1 MNHPFPITSR
11 KLLAAIGS
19 GPGATRWTEFFHKYT
34 PGLRDYATRHV
45 PSLEA
50 DDLIQDTFLI
60 LVKRLKTYQYDPKAK
75 GAFHNYLTGI
85 LRFLAIDRL
94 RDKDR
99 ETASRKSLA
108 EDPTVQSHA
117 DSPFSIDGWK
127 KSAYEI
133 VLRRFLAIDRL
144 LDKNRETASRKRLAD
159 DPTAQS
165 STEAPFSIDVW
176 KKSAYEIAL
185 RRFLADP
192 RVQPQTK
199 EIFKRVAIR
208 GEKPETVA
216 ADFGLTR
223 NAVDQIKD
231 RSIRRFKV
239 LVAELEKKPR

>member
-1 MNHPFPITSR
+1 MNNPFPITSH

-34 PGLRDYATRHV
+34 PGLRDYATRHF

-50 DDLIQDTFLI
+50 DDLVQDTFI
-60 LVKRLKTYQYDPKAK
+60 VLVKRLKTYQYDPKTK

-94 RDKDR
+94 RSEDR
-99 ETASRKSLA
+99 E
-108 EDPTVQSHA
+108 
-117 DSPFSIDGWK
+117 
-127 KSAYEI
+127 SAG
-133 VLRRFLAIDRL
+133 
-144 LDKNRETASRKRLAD
+144 RKRLTD
-159 DPTAQS
+159 DPTAQHVD
-165 STEAPFSIDVW
+165 EAPFSIDDW

-185 RRFLADP
+185 RRFFADP

-208 GEKPETVA
+208 GEKPGDVA
-216 ADFGLTR
+216 IDFGLTR

-231 RSIRRFKV
+231 RTIRRLQA
-239 LVAELEKKPR
+239 LVAELEKKPK

>member
-11 KLLAAIGS
+11 KLLAAIGRGS
-19 GPGATRWTEFFHKYT
+19 GATRWTEFFHKYT
-34 PGLRDYATRHV
+34 PGLRDYATRHF

-50 DDLIQDTFLI
+50 DDLIQDTFLV

-94 RDKDR
+94 RS
-99 ETASRKSLA
+99 E
-108 EDPTVQSHA
+108 
-117 DSPFSIDGWK
+117 
-127 KSAYEI
+127 
-133 VLRRFLAIDRL
+133 
-144 LDKNRETASRKRLAD
+144 NRECAGRKRLSD
-159 DPTAQS
+159 DPTARHS
-165 STEAPFSIDVW
+165 SDASFSIDDW

-185 RRFLADP
+185 RRLLADQ

-199 EIFKRVAIR
+199 EIFKRVAIH

-216 ADFGLTR
+216 TDFGLTR

-231 RSIRRFKV
+231 RTIRRLKT
-239 LVAELEKKPR
+239 LVAELEKEPK

>member
-34 PGLRDYATRHV
+34 PGLRDYATRHF

-50 DDLIQDTFLI
+50 DDLIQDTFLV
-60 LVKRLKTYQYDPKAK
+60 LVKRLKTYQYDPKSK

-133 VLRRFLAIDRL
+133 VLRRFLA
-144 LDKNRETASRKRLAD
+144 
-159 DPTAQS
+159 
-165 STEAPFSIDVW
+165 
-176 KKSAYEIAL
+176 
-185 RRFLADP
+185 DP

-216 ADFGLTR
+216 TDFGLTR

-231 RSIRRFKV
+231 RTIRRLKV
-239 LVAELEKKPR
+239 IVAELEKKPR

>member
-1 MNHPFPITSR
+1 MNNPFPITSR

-19 GPGATRWTEFFHKYT
+19 GSGATRWTEFFHKYT
-34 PGLRDYATRHV
+34 PGLRDYATRHF

-50 DDLIQDTFLI
+50 DDLIQDTFLV

-94 RDKDR
+94 RDKN
-99 ETASRKSLA
+99 
-108 EDPTVQSHA
+108 Q
-117 DSPFSIDGWK
+117 
-127 KSAYEI
+127 
-133 VLRRFLAIDRL
+133 
-144 LDKNRETASRKRLAD
+144 ETASRKRLAE
-159 DPTAQS
+159 DPTVQPHADS
-165 STEAPFSIDVW
+165 PFSVDDW

-192 RVQPQTK
+192 RVQSQTK

-216 ADFGLTR
+216 TDFGLTR

-231 RSIRRFKV
+231 RTIRRLKV

>member
-1 MNHPFPITSR
+1 MNHPFPVTSR

-34 PGLRDYATRHV
+34 PGLRDYATRHF

-50 DDLIQDTFLI
+50 DDLIQDTFLV

-94 RDKDR
+94 
-99 ETASRKSLA
+99 
-108 EDPTVQSHA
+108 
-117 DSPFSIDGWK
+117 
-127 KSAYEI
+127 
-133 VLRRFLAIDRL
+133 

-159 DPTAQS
+159 DPTAQAHS
-165 STEAPFSIDVW
+165 EAPFPIDVW

-216 ADFGLTR
+216 ANFGLTR

-231 RSIRRFKV
+231 RTIRRLKA
-239 LVAELEKKPR
+239 LVVELEKKPR

>member
-34 PGLRDYATRHV
+34 PGLRDYATRHF

-50 DDLIQDTFLI
+50 DDLIQDTFLV

-94 RDKDR
+94 RNKD
-99 ETASRKSLA
+99 
-108 EDPTVQSHA
+108 
-117 DSPFSIDGWK
+117 
-127 KSAYEI
+127 
-133 VLRRFLAIDRL
+133 
-144 LDKNRETASRKRLAD
+144 RETASRKRLAD
-159 DPTAQS
+159 DPAAQS
-165 STEAPFSIDVW
+165 YSEAPFSVDNW

-199 EIFKRVAIR
+199 EIFTRVAIR

-216 ADFGLTR
+216 ANFGLTR

-231 RSIRRFKV
+231 RTLRRLKA
-239 LVAELEKKPR
+239 LVVELEKKPR

>member
-1 MNHPFPITSR
+1 MTYAIMDTIMTSPFPHTSR

-34 PGLRDYATRHV
+34 SGLRDYATRHF

-50 DDLIQDTFLI
+50 DDLIQDTFLV

-99 ETASRKSLA
+99 ETAKRMRLA
-108 EDPTVQSHA
+108 EDPTTRPAAEKS
-117 DSPFSIDGWK
+117 FSID
-127 KSAYEI
+127 
-133 VLRRFLAIDRL
+133 D
-144 LDKNRETASRKRLAD
+144 
-159 DPTAQS
+159 
-165 STEAPFSIDVW
+165 W

-185 RRFLADP
+185 RRLLADQ

-199 EIFKRVAIR
+199 EIFKRVAIH

-216 ADFGLTR
+216 TDFGLTR

-231 RSIRRFKV
+231 RTIRRLKA
-239 LVAELEKKPR
+239 LVAELEKKPK

>member
-1 MNHPFPITSR
+1 MDSHPSNKSTREIIDYLTRVFHLDGCGIIFSQMNHPFPVTSR

-34 PGLRDYATRHV
+34 PGLRDYATRHF

-50 DDLIQDTFLI
+50 DDLIQDTFLV

-94 RDKDR
+94 
-99 ETASRKSLA
+99 
-108 EDPTVQSHA
+108 
-117 DSPFSIDGWK
+117 
-127 KSAYEI
+127 
-133 VLRRFLAIDRL
+133 

-159 DPTAQS
+159 DPTAQAHS
-165 STEAPFSIDVW
+165 EAPFPIDVW

-216 ADFGLTR
+216 ANFGLTR

-231 RSIRRFKV
+231 RTIRRLKT
-239 LVAELEKKPR
+239 LVVELEKKPR

>member
-1 MNHPFPITSR
+1 MNNPFPITSR

-34 PGLRDYATRHV
+34 PGLRDYATRHF

-50 DDLIQDTFLI
+50 DDLIQDTFLV
-60 LVKRLKTYQYDPKAK
+60 LVKRLKTYQYDPKSK

-99 ETASRKSLA
+99 ETASRKRLA
-108 EDPTVQSHA
+108 EYPTVQSHA
-117 DSPFSIDGWK
+117 EDPFS
-127 KSAYEI
+127 
-133 VLRRFLAIDRL
+133 L
-144 LDKNRETASRKRLAD
+144 
-159 DPTAQS
+159 
-165 STEAPFSIDVW
+165 DVW

-216 ADFGLTR
+216 TDFGLTR

-231 RSIRRFKV
+231 RTIRRLKA
-239 LVAELEKKPR
+239 LVAELEKKPK

>member
-1 MNHPFPITSR
+1 MLT
-11 KLLAAIGS
+11 AIGS
-19 GPGATRWTEFFHKYT
+19 GPGATRWTEFFHTYT
-34 PGLRDYATRHV
+34 PGLRDYATRHF

-50 DDLIQDTFLI
+50 DDLIQDTFLV

-85 LRFLAIDRL
+85 LRFIAIDRL
-94 RDKDR
+94 RNKD
-99 ETASRKSLA
+99 
-108 EDPTVQSHA
+108 
-117 DSPFSIDGWK
+117 
-127 KSAYEI
+127 
-133 VLRRFLAIDRL
+133 
-144 LDKNRETASRKRLAD
+144 RETASRKRLAD
-159 DPTAQS
+159 DPTVQPHAEIS
-165 STEAPFSIDVW
+165 FSVDNW

-216 ADFGLTR
+216 TDFGLTR

-231 RSIRRFKV
+231 RSIRRLKV

>member
-1 MNHPFPITSR
+1 MNNPFPITSR

-34 PGLRDYATRHV
+34 PGLRDYATRHF

-50 DDLIQDTFLI
+50 DDLIQDTFLV
-60 LVKRLKTYQYDPKAK
+60 LVKRLKSYQYDPKAK

-94 RDKDR
+94 RDKYR
-99 ETASRKSLA
+99 ETASRKRFA
-108 EDPTVQSHA
+108 DDPTAQSPSEA
-117 DSPFSIDGWK
+117 TFSIDDWK

-133 VLRRFLAIDRL
+133 TLRRFL
-144 LDKNRETASRKRLAD
+144 
-159 DPTAQS
+159 
-165 STEAPFSIDVW
+165 V
-176 KKSAYEIAL
+176 
-185 RRFLADP
+185 DP

-223 NAVDQIKD
+223 NAVDQIKV
-231 RSIRRFKV
+231 RTIRRLKV
-239 LVAELEKKPR
+239 LVAELEKKPK

>member
-1 MNHPFPITSR
+1 MNNPFPITSR

-19 GPGATRWTEFFHKYT
+19 GSGATRWTEFFHKYT
-34 PGLRDYATRHV
+34 PGLRDYATRHF

-50 DDLIQDTFLI
+50 DDLIQDTFLV

-94 RDKDR
+94 RDKH
-99 ETASRKSLA
+99 
-108 EDPTVQSHA
+108 Q
-117 DSPFSIDGWK
+117 
-127 KSAYEI
+127 
-133 VLRRFLAIDRL
+133 
-144 LDKNRETASRKRLAD
+144 ETASRKRLAE
-159 DPTAQS
+159 DPTVQPHADS
-165 STEAPFSIDVW
+165 PFSVDDW

-192 RVQPQTK
+192 RVQSQTK

-216 ADFGLTR
+216 TDFGLTR

-231 RSIRRFKV
+231 RTIRRLKV

>member
-11 KLLAAIGS
+11 KLLVAIGS

-34 PGLRDYATRHV
+34 PGLRDYATRHF

-50 DDLIQDTFLI
+50 DDLIQDTFLV

-99 ETASRKSLA
+99 E
-108 EDPTVQSHA
+108 
-117 DSPFSIDGWK
+117 I
-127 KSAYEI
+127 
-133 VLRRFLAIDRL
+133 
-144 LDKNRETASRKRLAD
+144 ASRKRLAD
-159 DPTAQS
+159 NPAAQS
-165 STEAPFSIDVW
+165 STEAFFSIDGW

-216 ADFGLTR
+216 TDFSLTR

-231 RSIRRFKV
+231 RTIRRLKA
-239 LVAELEKKPR
+239 LIAELEKKPK

>member
-1 MNHPFPITSR
+1 MYTIMTSPFPHTSR

-34 PGLRDYATRHV
+34 PGLRDYATRHF
-45 PSLEA
+45 PSLES
-50 DDLIQDTFLI
+50 DDLIQDTFLV
-60 LVKRLKTYQYDPKAK
+60 LVKRLKTYQYDPKVR

-85 LRFLAIDRL
+85 LRFIAIDRL
-94 RDKDR
+94 RNKD
-99 ETASRKSLA
+99 
-108 EDPTVQSHA
+108 
-117 DSPFSIDGWK
+117 
-127 KSAYEI
+127 
-133 VLRRFLAIDRL
+133 
-144 LDKNRETASRKRLAD
+144 RETASRKRLAD
-159 DPTAQS
+159 DPTVQPH
-165 STEAPFSIDVW
+165 TEISFSVDNW

-231 RSIRRFKV
+231 RTIRRLKA
-239 LVAELEKKPR
+239 LVAELEKKPK

>member
-1 MNHPFPITSR
+1 MNNPFPITSR

-19 GPGATRWTEFFHKYT
+19 GSGATRWTEFFHKYT
-34 PGLRDYATRHV
+34 PGLRDYATRHF

-50 DDLIQDTFLI
+50 DDLIQDAFLV

-99 ETASRKSLA
+99 ETASRKHLA
-108 EDPTVQSHA
+108 EDPAAQPHA
-117 DSPFSIDGWK
+117 DSPFSIDG
-127 KSAYEI
+127 
-133 VLRRFLAIDRL
+133 
-144 LDKNRETASRKRLAD
+144 
-159 DPTAQS
+159 
-165 STEAPFSIDVW
+165 W

-208 GEKPETVA
+208 GEKPEAVA
-216 ADFGLTR
+216 SDFGLTR

-231 RSIRRFKV
+231 RTIRRLKA
-239 LVAELEKKPR
+239 LVAELEKKPK

>member
-34 PGLRDYATRHV
+34 PGLRDYATRHF

-50 DDLIQDTFLI
+50 DDLIQDTFLV
-60 LVKRLKTYQYDPKAK
+60 LVKRLKTYQYDPEAK

-94 RDKDR
+94 RDNNR
-99 ETASRKSLA
+99 ETTSRKRLA
-108 EDPTVQSHA
+108 EDPTTQSEK
-117 DSPFSIDGWK
+117 SFSVDGWK

-133 VLRRFLAIDRL
+133 
-144 LDKNRETASRKRLAD
+144 S
-159 DPTAQS
+159 
-165 STEAPFSIDVW
+165 
-176 KKSAYEIAL
+176 L

-199 EIFKRVAIR
+199 EIFKRIAIR
-208 GEKPETVA
+208 GEKPEAVA
-216 ADFGLTR
+216 SDFGLTR

-231 RSIRRFKV
+231 RTIRRLKA
-239 LVAELEKKPR
+239 LVADLEKKPK

>member
-11 KLLAAIGS
+11 KLIAAIGS
-19 GPGATRWTEFFHKYT
+19 GSGATRWTEFFHKYT
-34 PGLRDYATRHV
+34 PGLRDYATRHF

-50 DDLIQDTFLI
+50 DDLIQDTFLV

-99 ETASRKSLA
+99 ETASRKRLA
-108 EDPTVQSHA
+108 EDPTVQPHA
-117 DSPFSIDGWK
+117 DSPFS
-127 KSAYEI
+127 
-133 VLRRFLAIDRL
+133 V
-144 LDKNRETASRKRLAD
+144 D
-159 DPTAQS
+159 D
-165 STEAPFSIDVW
+165 W

-192 RVQPQTK
+192 RVQSQTK

-216 ADFGLTR
+216 TDFGLTR

-231 RSIRRFKV
+231 RTIRRLKV

>member
-1 MNHPFPITSR
+1 MNNPFPITSR

-34 PGLRDYATRHV
+34 PGLRDYATRHF
-45 PSLEA
+45 PSLDA
-50 DDLIQDTFLI
+50 DDLIQDTFLV

-75 GAFHNYLTGI
+75 GAFHNYMTGI

-94 RDKDR
+94 RNKD
-99 ETASRKSLA
+99 
-108 EDPTVQSHA
+108 
-117 DSPFSIDGWK
+117 
-127 KSAYEI
+127 
-133 VLRRFLAIDRL
+133 
-144 LDKNRETASRKRLAD
+144 RETASRKRLAD

-165 STEAPFSIDVW
+165 PSEATFSIDVW

-216 ADFGLTR
+216 ANFGLTR

-231 RSIRRFKV
+231 RTIRRLKA
-239 LVAELEKKPR
+239 LVVELEKKPR

>member
-11 KLLAAIGS
+11 KLLAAIGR
-19 GPGATRWTEFFHKYT
+19 GPGATRWTEFFHEYT
-34 PGLRDYATRHV
+34 PGLRDYATRRF

-99 ETASRKSLA
+99 ETASRK
-108 EDPTVQSHA
+108 
-117 DSPFSIDGWK
+117 
-127 KSAYEI
+127 
-133 VLRRFLAIDRL
+133 
-144 LDKNRETASRKRLAD
+144 RLAD

-165 STEAPFSIDVW
+165 STKAFFSIDDW
-176 KKSAYEIAL
+176 RMSAYEIAL
-185 RRFLADP
+185 RRLLVDP

-199 EIFKRVAIR
+199 EIFTRVAIR

-216 ADFGLTR
+216 KDFGLTR

-231 RSIRRFKV
+231 RCIRRLKA
-239 LVAELEKKPR
+239 LVAELEKKPK

>member
-19 GPGATRWTEFFHKYT
+19 GSGATRWTEFFHKYT
-34 PGLRDYATRHV
+34 PGLHDYATRHF

-50 DDLIQDTFLI
+50 DDLIQDTFLV

-99 ETASRKSLA
+99 ETAR
-108 EDPTVQSHA
+108 
-117 DSPFSIDGWK
+117 
-127 KSAYEI
+127 
-133 VLRRFLAIDRL
+133 
-144 LDKNRETASRKRLAD
+144 RKRLAD

-165 STEAPFSIDVW
+165 STEGPFSIDGW
-176 KKSAYEIAL
+176 KKSAYEVAL
-185 RRFLADP
+185 RRFFTDP

-199 EIFKRVAIR
+199 EIFKRVSIR
-208 GEKPETVA
+208 GEKPEAVA
-216 ADFGLTR
+216 NDFGLTR

-231 RSIRRFKV
+231 RSIRRLKA
-239 LVAELEKKPR
+239 LVADLEKKPK

>member
-19 GPGATRWTEFFHKYT
+19 GSGATRWTEFFHKYT
-34 PGLRDYATRHV
+34 PGLRDYATRHF

-50 DDLIQDTFLI
+50 DDLIQDTFLV

-94 RDKDR
+94 RSENR
-99 ETASRKSLA
+99 ECARRKRLSD
-108 EDPTVQSHA
+108 DPTARRSS
-117 DSPFSIDGWK
+117 DTPFSID
-127 KSAYEI
+127 
-133 VLRRFLAIDRL
+133 D
-144 LDKNRETASRKRLAD
+144 
-159 DPTAQS
+159 
-165 STEAPFSIDVW
+165 W

-185 RRFLADP
+185 RRLLADQ

-199 EIFKRVAIR
+199 EIFKRVAIH

-231 RSIRRFKV
+231 RTIHRLKA
-239 LVAELEKKPR
+239 LVAELEKKPK

>member
-1 MNHPFPITSR
+1 MSNPFPSTSR

-19 GPGATRWTEFFHKYT
+19 GPGATRWTEFFHAYT
-34 PGLRDYATRHV
+34 PGLRDYATRHF

-50 DDLIQDTFLI
+50 DDLIQDTFLV

-94 RDKDR
+94 RNKD
-99 ETASRKSLA
+99 
-108 EDPTVQSHA
+108 
-117 DSPFSIDGWK
+117 
-127 KSAYEI
+127 
-133 VLRRFLAIDRL
+133 
-144 LDKNRETASRKRLAD
+144 RETASRKRLAD

-165 STEAPFSIDVW
+165 HSEAPFSVDDW

-192 RVQPQTK
+192 RVQSQTK
-199 EIFKRVAIR
+199 EIFRRVAIR

-216 ADFGLTR
+216 KNFGLTR

-231 RSIRRFKV
+231 RTIRRLKV
-239 LVAELEKKPR
+239 LVAELEKKPK

>member
-1 MNHPFPITSR
+1 MNNPFPITSR

-34 PGLRDYATRHV
+34 PGLRDYATRHF

-50 DDLIQDTFLI
+50 DDLIQDTFLV

-99 ETASRKSLA
+99 ETTIHKRLA
-108 EDPTVQSHA
+108 EDPTAQSH
-117 DSPFSIDGWK
+117 S
-127 KSAYEI
+127 
-133 VLRRFLAIDRL
+133 
-144 LDKNRETASRKRLAD
+144 
-159 DPTAQS
+159 
-165 STEAPFSIDVW
+165 EAPFSVDNW

-185 RRFLADP
+185 RCFLADP

-199 EIFKRVAIR
+199 EVFKRVAIR
-208 GEKPETVA
+208 GEKPEAVA
-216 ADFGLTR
+216 KDFGLTR

-231 RSIRRFKV
+231 RTIRRLTA
-239 LVAELEKKPR
+239 LVAELEKKPK

>member
-1 MNHPFPITSR
+1 MTSPFPHTSR
-11 KLLAAIGS
+11 KLLTAIGS

-34 PGLRDYATRHV
+34 PGLRDYATRHF

-50 DDLIQDTFLI
+50 DDLIQDTFLV
-60 LVKRLKTYQYDPKAK
+60 LVKRLKTYQYDPKSK

-99 ETASRKSLA
+99 ETASRKRLA
-108 EDPTVQSHA
+108 DDPTAQSHA

-127 KSAYEI
+127 KSAY
-133 VLRRFLAIDRL
+133 A
-144 LDKNRETASRKRLAD
+144 
-159 DPTAQS
+159 
-165 STEAPFSIDVW
+165 
-176 KKSAYEIAL
+176 IAL

-223 NAVDQIKD
+223 NTVDQIKD
-231 RSIRRFKV
+231 RSIRRLKV
-239 LVAELEKKPR
+239 LVAELEKKPK

>member
-11 KLLAAIGS
+11 KLLAAIGN
-19 GPGATRWTEFFHKYT
+19 GPGATRWIEFFHKYT
-34 PGLRDYATRHV
+34 PGLRDYATRHF

-50 DDLIQDTFLI
+50 DDLIQDTFLV

-99 ETASRKSLA
+99 ETASRK
-108 EDPTVQSHA
+108 
-117 DSPFSIDGWK
+117 
-127 KSAYEI
+127 
-133 VLRRFLAIDRL
+133 
-144 LDKNRETASRKRLAD
+144 RLAD

-165 STEAPFSIDVW
+165 PSKAPFSIDGW

-208 GEKPETVA
+208 GEEPETVA
-216 ADFGLTR
+216 TDFGLTR

-231 RSIRRFKV
+231 RTIRRLKV
-239 LVAELEKKPR
+239 IVAELEKKPK

>member
-1 MNHPFPITSR
+1 MNNPFPVTSR

-34 PGLRDYATRHV
+34 PGLRDYATRHF

-50 DDLIQDTFLI
+50 DDLIQDTFLV

-117 DSPFSIDGWK
+117 DSPFSIGD
-127 KSAYEI
+127 
-133 VLRRFLAIDRL
+133 
-144 LDKNRETASRKRLAD
+144 
-159 DPTAQS
+159 
-165 STEAPFSIDVW
+165 W

-199 EIFKRVAIR
+199 EIFKRVSIR

-216 ADFGLTR
+216 KDFGLTR
-223 NAVDQIKD
+223 NTVDQIKD
-231 RSIRRFKV
+231 RSIRRLKV
-239 LVAELEKKPR
+239 LVAELEKKPK

>member
-11 KLLAAIGS
+11 KLLAAIGN

-34 PGLRDYATRHV
+34 PGLRDYATRHF

-50 DDLIQDTFLI
+50 DDLIQDTFLV

-94 RDKDR
+94 RNKDR
-99 ETASRKSLA
+99 EM
-108 EDPTVQSHA
+108 
-117 DSPFSIDGWK
+117 
-127 KSAYEI
+127 
-133 VLRRFLAIDRL
+133 
-144 LDKNRETASRKRLAD
+144 ASRKRLAD

-165 STEAPFSIDVW
+165 PSEATFSIDDW

-199 EIFKRVAIR
+199 EIFKRVSIR

-231 RSIRRFKV
+231 RTIRRLKV
-239 LVAELEKKPR
+239 LVAELEKKPK